1 MVLGSEK
8 RFTVDRRRAHDC
20 KRELERERVV
30 LEVVVE
36 DELSVLDRV
45 RTERVDRR
53 GGDVATRGGGGVK
66 VLIGRCSRGCLLIWR
81 LCEVSVLKTGS
92 K

>member
-1 MVLGSEK
+1 MLLGSEK
-8 RFTVDRRRAHDC
+8 RFKVERRRAKDC

-30 LEVVVE
+30 VEVVVE

-66 VLIGRCSRGCLLIWR
+66 VLIGTCSRGYLRICGER
-81 LCEVSVLKTGS
+81 SVL
-92 K
+92 

>member
-1 MVLGSEK
+1 VIVGERGGSERVLLGSEK
-8 RFTVDRRRAHDC
+8 RFNVERRRANDC

-45 RTERVDRR
+45 RIDCDVPDRSL
-53 GGDVATRGGGGVK
+53 GV
-66 VLIGRCSRGCLLIWR
+66 LEDTL
-81 LCEVSVLKTGS
+81 
-92 K
+92 